1 MKNEDIEEGLK
12 YLQAKKNVEKI
23 KGFYIH
29 LVVFVFSM
37 PIIIITNL
45 MFVPGFHFF
54 WLSLFGWGLGLFFHW
69 FAVFGFKSS
78 LFGKNWEDKKIKE
91 FMEKD
96 KRDLWE

>member
-1 MKNEDIEEGLK
+1 M
-12 YLQAKKNVEKI
+12 EKL
-23 KGFYIH
+23 KGFHIH
-29 LVVFVFSM
+29 LAVFVLSM

-54 WLSLFGWGLGLFFHW
+54 FFLFFVLAFFIWLGIKIVFHW

>member
-1 MKNEDIEEGLK
+1 MKNEDIEEGMK
-12 YLQAKKNVEKI
+12 YLKAKKNVEKI

-29 LVVFVFSM
+29 LAVFLFSM

-69 FAVFGFKSS
+69 FAVFGFKSFV
-78 LFGKNWEDKKIKE
+78 FGKNWEDKKIKE